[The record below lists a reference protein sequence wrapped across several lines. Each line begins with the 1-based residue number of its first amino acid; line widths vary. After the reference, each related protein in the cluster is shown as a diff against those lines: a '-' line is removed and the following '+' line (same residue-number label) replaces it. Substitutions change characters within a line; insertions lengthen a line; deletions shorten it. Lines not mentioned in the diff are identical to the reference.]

1 MKTAMQFLKDE
12 IKSKIIPSSKEN
24 GELTDYQYGHNI
36 AYSVVLTLA
45 EYLLEKEKEQIIDSY
60 YGKID
65 GVFGYREEGEQY
77 YNQTYNQE
85 ETLEEWKSKFTHH
98 CAVKDNTKQHIIDI
112 MKADEDD
119 GLYKT
124 FDIDPDKKH

>member
-45 EYLLEKEKEQIIDSY
+45 EYLLEKEKEQIMNAFDM
-60 YGKID
+60 GKTTIKF
-65 GVFGYREEGEQY
+65 VEEAEQY
-77 YNQTYNQE
+77 YNQTYNQN
-85 ETLEEWKSKFTHH
+85 K
-98 CAVKDNTKQHIIDI
+98 
-112 MKADEDD
+112 
-119 GLYKT
+119 
-124 FDIDPDKKH
+124 

>member
-45 EYLLEKEKEQIIDSY
+45 EYLLEKEKEQIIDAY
-60 YGKID
+60 YGNID
-65 GVFGYREEGEQY
+65 GVFGYREEGQEY
-77 YNQTYNQE
+77 YNQTYNLWE
-85 ETLEEWKSKFTHH
+85 
-98 CAVKDNTKQHIIDI
+98 I
-112 MKADEDD
+112 
-119 GLYKT
+119 
-124 FDIDPDKKH
+124 

>member
-1 MKTAMQFLKDE
+1 MQFLKDE

-45 EYLLEKEKEQIIDSY
+45 EYLLEKEKEQIINANRQGRCNDCPFMYSNE
-60 YGKID
+60 D
-65 GVFGYREEGEQY
+65 AEQY
-77 YNQTYNQE
+77 YNQTYNQKE

-98 CAVKDNTKQHIIDI
+98 CAIKNNQNK
-112 MKADEDD
+112 
-119 GLYKT
+119 
-124 FDIDPDKKH
+124 